1 MGVSDNNFMELSKE
15 VTKDFLQT
23 AVFVDEQAYFEKEE
37 AVTELVT
44 PTRSIQKDETDIPSA
59 EISEEANHTLNA
71 KEVID
76 VFASEGI
83 VCSVIKPLKEEKI
96 TSDGMINAVKK
107 ADALILDWD
116 IHSDE
121 GETALDIINYIISCD
136 IDSRLRLILIY
147 SGEKLSEIS
156 KSVSESLGKIGF
168 NNPDDFTFIKGHSR
182 ISIYAKTVGSDTSS
196 DNSRTL
202 EIEDIPNCLASE
214 LSQMT
219 AGLISNV
226 ALKSMSVLRK
236 NTHLILAKLGP
247 EIDPPYLSHR
257 CLLPYPED
265 AKGHIVDIIADEL
278 HCLLNNSEVT
288 DLADLDSI
296 KKWLNYVNRD
306 ERYCIYHSDG
316 NTPYKT
322 GINYN
327 QIINLLEKGY
337 DKTKKSIKYDNDE
350 GQNKSLNDK
359 GFRQLSKTFDFI
371 DGHSHDK
378 DCQFAIITS
387 QKSHYVDGS
396 NIPILTQGSILK
408 GSIDGSPSEYW
419 LCIQQKCDCVRLGK
433 ETEFSFVP
441 LKNIE
446 GNKAFD
452 LVVQDQDSYVKL
464 RIDYDN
470 HESWLFTFKPAEG
483 VVRATCD
490 EVQFI
495 FKTHDENNGGNEFRL
510 ISELK
515 ENHIQRISNNIATKL
530 SRIGLDE
537 SEWQRRW
544 SGSN

>member
-1 MGVSDNNFMELSKE
+1 MGVSNNTDFMELSKE

-44 PTRSIQKDETDIPSA
+44 PTRSIQKEETDIPSA

-96 TSDGMINAVKK
+96 TSGGMINAVKK

-156 KSVSESLGKIGF
+156 RSVSESLGKIGF

-226 ALKSMSVLRK
+226 ALKSMSILRK

-257 CLLPYPED
+257 CLLPYPEE

-278 HCLLNNSEVT
+278 HCMLNNSDVT
-288 DLADLDSI
+288 DLANLDSI
-296 KKWLNYVNRD
+296 KKWLNHVNRD
-306 ERYCIYHSDG
+306 KEYCIHHLNGD
-316 NTPYKT
+316 NPYK
-322 GINYN
+322 IDMNYN
-327 QIINLLEKGY
+327 QMISLLEKGY
-337 DKTKKSIKYDNDE
+337 DKTKKSIKYH
-350 GQNKSLNDK
+350 NDK
-359 GFRQLSKTFDFI
+359 GIETSLNHKGFKQLSKTFDFT
-371 DGHSHDK
+371 DDDFDKK
-378 DCQFAIITS
+378 DCQFAVITS
-387 QKSHYVDGS
+387 QKSRYG
-396 NIPILTQGSILK
+396 NGLNPLILTQGSILK
-408 GSIDGSPSEYW
+408 GTIDDYSSDYW
-419 LCIQQKCDCVRLGK
+419 LCIQQKCDCVRLTK
-433 ETEFSFVP
+433 DTEFSFIP
-441 LKNIE
+441 LKIAE
-446 GNKAFD
+446 PNKAFD
-452 LVVQDQDSYVKL
+452 VVVQAQDSIYVKL

-470 HESWLFTFKPAEG
+470 YESRLFKFKPASEG
-483 VVRATCD
+483 VIRATLD
-490 EVQFI
+490 DDQFI
-495 FKTHDENNGGNEFRL
+495 FETHDEKKFL
-510 ISELK
+510 WISELK

-544 SGSN
+544 SGLN